1 MKKVIEMAIKGN
13 KDIDF
18 NSEEFKGIKR
28 QIDANIKK
36 ALGDKYED
44 FTYQCNCLKSFDE
57 ETDELTILVKVYV
70 ISKELQHTEQE
81 TNFLL
86 NEDDEYLKTSEVSS
100 KKKKTD
106 KKVEEFEINIQSLKE
121 KIVSIR
127 QRIDDE
133 LSMEL
138 TDERIAELNKL
149 SSMLKTTEAEL
160 ETQEKRLMYYKAEF
174 LI

>member
-1 MKKVIEMAIKGN
+1 MKKAIEMAIKGN

-36 ALGDKYED
+36 ALGDKYDD

-57 ETDELTILVKVYV
+57 ETGELTILVKVYI
-70 ISKELQHTEQE
+70 ISKELQDTEQE
-81 TNFLL
+81 INFLL
-86 NEDDEYLKTSEVSS
+86 NEDDEYLKTSKVSS
-100 KKKKTD
+100 KKTKTD
-106 KKVEEFEINIQSLKE
+106 KTVKEFEINIQTLKDKIISIQE
-121 KIVSIR
+121 K
-127 QRIDDE
+127 IDDE

-138 TDERIAELNKL
+138 TDERIAKLNKL
-149 SSMLKTTEAEL
+149 STMLKTTQNEL
-160 ETQEKRLMYYKAEF
+160 ETQEKKLIYYKAEF